1 MRRAPNLAKVL
12 NTKELK
18 DVAAGW
24 RWGRRP
30 VIPRSAEGHTLPPE
44 PWSFPTDWART
55 EPARIARNV
64 ILEVGLR
71 TVIRNETTPEV
82 FGLDNLDHVQGPVM
96 FISNH
101 TSHLDASLIMTTLPR
116 RWRDKTAV
124 AAAKDY
130 FFDVWWRSAFTALVY
145 AGFPVERGGGE
156 RATDKARQ
164 LIRDGWSIVV
174 FPEGT
179 RSPDGWVQR
188 FRHGAARLAIEMG
201 MPVVP
206 IAIVGAY
213 AAMPKGRSWP
223 RPGRPPIRMR
233 FGPPVMPEPGE
244 SHQELSIRLQQAIAE
259 LFDEDRTS
267 WWDAMQRTRRGQ
279 TPKLSGPVGP
289 QWLRT
294 WEGSKPIR
302 RSGPPPAWR

>member
-1 MRRAPNLAKVL
+1 MAGSKKLAD
-12 NTKELK
+12 ELREL
-18 DVAAGW
+18 ATGW

-30 VIPRSAEGHTLPPE
+30 VMPRAAEGHTPPPK
-44 PWSFPTDWART
+44 PWSYPTDWART
-55 EPARIARNV
+55 EAGRVARNA
-64 ILEVGLR
+64 ILDLGMR
-71 TVIRNETTPEV
+71 TIIWNETTPEI
-82 FGLDNLDHVQGPVM
+82 FGRDNLEGVKGPVM

-101 TSHLDASLIMTTLPR
+101 TSHIDASIIMISLPR
-116 RWRDKTAV
+116 EWRDKTAV

-156 RATDKARQ
+156 RATDKARE

-179 RSPDGWVQR
+179 RSSDGWIQR
-188 FRHGAARLAIEMG
+188 FRHGAARLALEMG

-223 RPGRPPIRMR
+223 KPGRPPIRVR
-233 FGPPVMPEPGE
+233 YGRPLYPGE
-244 SHQELSIRLQQAIAE
+244 GETHQELSIRMQRAVAE

-267 WWDAMQRTRRGQ
+267 WWDAMRRKQTGE
-279 TPKLSGPVGP
+279 TPKLTGP
-289 QWLRT
+289 QGPAWRRS
-294 WEGSKPIR
+294 WEGSRPIK
-302 RSGPPPAWR
+302 RSGAPPAWR

>member
-1 MRRAPNLAKVL
+1 MTPKVRRVL
-12 NTKELK
+12 NANELK

-30 VIPRSAEGHTLPPE
+30 VIPRSAEPHTVPPE

-55 EPARIARNV
+55 EPGRVARGL
-64 ILEVGLR
+64 ILDLGLR
-71 TVIRNETTPEV
+71 TIIRNETTPEV
-82 FGLDNLDHVQGPVM
+82 FGLEHLEGVKGPVM

-101 TSHLDASLIMTTLPR
+101 TSHLDASLIMTTLPKR
-116 RWRDKTAV
+116 FRDRTAV

-156 RATDKARQ
+156 RATDKARE

-179 RSPDGWVQR
+179 RSQDGWIQR
-188 FRHGAARLAIEMG
+188 FRHGASRLAIEMR

-223 RPGRPPIRMR
+223 MPGRPPIRMR
-233 FGPPVMPEPGE
+233 YGRPVIPEPDE
-244 SHQELSIRLQQAIAE
+244 THQALSIRLQQAIAE

-267 WWDAMQRTRRGQ
+267 WWEAMQRKRRGE
-279 TPKLSGPVGP
+279 TPRMTGP
-289 QWLRT
+289 QAPGWLRT